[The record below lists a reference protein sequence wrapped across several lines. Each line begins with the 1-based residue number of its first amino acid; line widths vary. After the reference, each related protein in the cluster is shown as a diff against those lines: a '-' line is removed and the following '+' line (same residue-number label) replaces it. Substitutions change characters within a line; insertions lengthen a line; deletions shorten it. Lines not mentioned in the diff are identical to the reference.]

1 MLDKRSKWKTQ
12 FHEIE
17 SSSNFHLVL
26 RKIFTTDPFFKNLK
40 CFQEVSVSSLV
51 ESYPNNFDAVDWYI
65 DELNLIIELHG
76 VQHYKMQ
83 SFGSK
88 DSYAN
93 QVKAFNNIKYRDNRK
108 KHALLT
114 AGYLF
119 LEISYKHANKLN
131 SEYIKQKIQD
141 LYD

>member
-12 FHEIE
+12 YYEIE
-17 SSSNFHLVL
+17 SASKFHLAV
-26 RKIFTTDPFFKNLK
+26 REIFITDPFFKNLK
-40 CFQEVSVSSLV
+40 CFQEVAVNSLV
-51 ESYPNNFDAVDWYI
+51 DTYPNRFDAVDWYI

-108 KHALLT
+108 KHALIS
-114 AGYLF
+114 AGFLF
-119 LEISYKHANKLN
+119 LEISYKDSKKLTA
-131 SEYIKQKIQD
+131 EYLKERIQA
-141 LYD
+141 LYE

>member
-1 MLDKRSKWKTQ
+1 LLDRRSKWKTQ

-17 SSSNFHLVL
+17 SSSKFHLTL
-26 RKIFTTDPFFKNLK
+26 KNIFTTDPFFKNLK
-40 CFQEVSVSSLV
+40 CFQEVAVSSLV
-51 ESYPNNFDAVDWYI
+51 ENYVNRFDAVDWYI
-65 DELNLIIELHG
+65 DELNIIIELHG

-93 QVKAFNNIKYRDNRK
+93 QVKAFNNIKFRDNRK
-108 KHALLT
+108 KHALMS

-119 LEISYKHANKLN
+119 LEISYKDIKKL
-131 SEYIKQKIQD
+131 SAEYLREQMQA